1 MGYLEDMQSP
11 ILHRENQS
19 SGSTRFAL
27 QNPSLLD
34 ANAVGERDQL
44 AQDSGTSFGMA
55 DAGFDDLKQEA
66 RIKRA
71 ESVPGAD
78 KFVDKAQENVA
89 FLDADA
95 DGLSSTYQ
103 SLLDNG
109 MLDES
114 EFSPDQFDAI
124 KNGRNTLERARLQ
137 MEYANLGNSYVNGQ
151 VKTPEDL
158 AALRDKLS
166 VLKER
171 MRTLDADKDDPTFLF
186 SALEQGYR
194 MVTSDFPAILKGG
207 AKGASWGMVAGMGI
221 GATGGAAVGSVV
233 PLAGTAAGATAG
245 AIAGGLS
252 GAAAGFK
259 AGAAGAMYEQSQKL
273 ETGSMM
279 ADQLLEKDDL
289 GQYVD
294 PEAAKIAAQGYGL
307 VAGLVEVGG
316 DVVGAKIAFGPALKF
331 LQSKFGKTAGKA
343 VVGGAVKAAMRDKML
358 GPAVMGFVRRM
369 GAGAGAEGLEE
380 GTQES
385 ANILA
390 ENFLKKYLNSTGQ
403 NYFRDDQSFF
413 SWDNMRRIGQSTWEG
428 AAVGLWFHM
437 LPGLTKLGSDM
448 YGVSRAR
455 EFSEKHKAVADAV
468 AQSKTKEISPVRMQS
483 YLETQGF
490 NQTVVIPADAA
501 LELQQKGVD
510 IAGPLGWD
518 VNDLQE
524 AATLGHEIQVKAS
537 VLQAHLPTDVMK
549 QVADI
554 MRESEVS
561 PNVLDAAR
569 ADELL
574 AQDRDELMAD
584 VEQFAIDEGMAE
596 HEFDRLRTEI
606 TEMVRSIPQLMAQI
620 TASADPETSLS
631 SFVDSSMRLLRS
643 HYNQTAQHAVN
654 GRQEADTW
662 LSSLHFQ
669 GDVRDAQ
676 GKEMTPEQV
685 LAQWEQEAAA
695 SPEAGLWEGVWGKVD
710 LEGLRKTN
718 PNLAAE
724 LARTHGRGL
733 FAPAGEGKSL
743 ADLSAEMQAAG
754 VVAQDVDEK
763 ALGEALRTRQH
774 PRIYDAR
781 RAIETAGKDESRA
794 PLSRESLVG
803 QIEEEF
809 AEAEKM
815 QHAAP
820 SKPQPVMHED
830 VETVDDLYRLAKAAQ
845 PQFNELLANIGEATG
860 GEVHLRPGDG
870 LKKPGRVQEKI
881 DRDYKEEGAKR
892 VIDVL
897 GGTLLYDTATDVK
910 ASIDAIK
917 AQAEAMGGKVERIKD
932 RFAKPSGGYKDFL
945 LSIRMPNG
953 FVTEV
958 LVTTKAM
965 SEAKMGPGHD
975 IYEANQAIAEALS
988 SEGISEDERNALKRL
1003 RVLLDDASQGFYEST
1018 GQESNE
1024 TASFSVI
1031 SEPLDQASALME
1043 LLSSSSVYPKL
1054 ADLLGRIRK
1063 QEPSSESTNGMS
1075 SYSTKRRT
1083 NTGAL
1088 GPDASQGVL
1097 ERSLPSMERASEGI
1111 SEPPIDNDIVSPKGP
1126 ESNRQTPKKTLNSKI
1141 EDGILRGDE
1150 TTLIGSRGDEKA
1162 HYEIREAGSLIP
1174 SHDPAN
1180 GFAKRADYPEGV
1192 QERPYHSDVEE
1203 QNKVRQHAADLKPAL
1218 LISDNAEASNGPSI
1232 ITKDGIVLGGNSR
1245 VMTMQ
1250 TAYADYPGKAD
1261 DYRAML
1267 KDRAERFGMAPEAVD
1282 SFEQPVLVRV
1292 VDEDMDVQGMA
1303 VRSRLYNETTTQG
1316 LQAKAEG
1323 VSRARM
1329 ISDDTLAV
1337 MAADM
1342 EDFDTVREYLASPAS
1357 KRLVESLITDGVIE
1371 TTQIAR
1377 LVSDGKL
1384 TDEGKAL
1391 VENALRGLIVQD
1403 YDVLQAAPASVLQ
1416 KLDRAILS
1424 LAQLKKRGGGWD
1436 MSNVVTEALRIIGK
1450 ADARDTSVSMLIGQN
1465 SLMQGM
1471 NDAANAK
1478 KSVQAVALTM
1488 ENATPK
1494 EIAARFAHMAKAA
1507 GRPGEGSTQGLLG
1520 IAPESNSP
1528 ATAFV
1533 EAFLETIATV
1543 DGKPVKA
1550 FDPEKNEK
1558 HAAIAFAYK
1567 HGGRGHSITAAQGA
1581 IEKLLHKKKIT
1592 PENREMLRGYLSA
1605 LGPLSGTVA
1614 LYPPK
1619 LGQFF
1624 SYQPGQELFQFIG
1637 GQGAANLDKAE
1648 EATTRLDNLAVARE
1662 MEQAGKD
1669 AKAIKLATGWER
1681 GADGKWRYEI
1691 DDSGVSFHPTGDA
1704 RFLNDH
1710 PEYRR
1715 YRELERKALLDKLT
1729 DAEQAEMKDLAATWA
1744 SEGRRLSERVRNGNA
1759 TLENIID
1766 APELFEAYP
1775 VLRAMPV
1782 VITKFADDVSGY
1794 GGFFSSDINGG
1805 RIVLNEKYR
1814 DDKEKMQSVLLHEI
1828 QHAIQREE
1836 GFERGGSA
1844 AMFEDIVSEFND
1856 EIKFLRNNLAQ
1867 LEKWSGI
1874 KDFVRE
1880 SMQAVV
1886 DGKKKFAD
1894 HWRDLDEFKKTNPD
1908 YLDNVEDIK
1917 RVEKEISDAIDD
1929 FKAEHGNAMT
1939 AQEMYRH
1946 LMGEVEARNTSR
1958 RMNMSMQERLQ
1969 SLASETEDVARE
1981 DQITIREGLEGGAT
1995 SMAMPELNQLAYHG
2009 TPHRF
2014 DNFTLEHI
2022 GEGEGAQVHGWGLY
2036 FTANKEI
2043 GDKRYRERLLN
2054 KKRSDYIITENG
2066 NPVSSEASHIINSE
2080 LGGSVLYEAATD
2092 GKQDLLRN
2100 AVRNHIE
2107 YLKKGDS
2114 IGNDIID
2121 VITKAIAKIDD
2132 NPKLSISKFLS
2143 EVPSEEKYRFE
2154 TLVHGARRLAK
2165 SEGRRAT
2172 IADVR
2177 EMCVQHRA
2185 PFLKQREQYLAEAA
2199 ELEKLDVDS
2208 LNIKENEG
2216 QLFEVDIP
2224 ENDVLLDEQKTYSEQ
2239 PEIVQ
2244 AAMRDAY
2251 AIRPDAADA
2260 VPLEQKTG
2268 NDFYNDLAIYV
2279 LDKEQIKAQ
2288 GGNRAKA
2295 ASLWLNDH
2303 GVKGITYE
2311 GRIDGRCFVVF
2322 DDKAI
2327 GILNTFYARNA
2338 ANGKAEVAGS
2348 ITPLDDQY
2356 FIRLMRGANLSTLAH
2371 ESAHAMF
2378 LHMRSLVIRGQ
2389 ADERLV
2395 RDYETLQ
2402 KWTAQLDDDAVLKKE
2417 YDTYQKDAY
2426 GGRAFEELTAD
2437 EKLVVRETAA
2447 QEWLARGFEEY
2458 LREGKAPTKNL
2469 AGIFRRFAKWL
2480 TRVYRTLAT
2489 LNISVPD
2496 DVRAVFDRMLAS
2508 EEDIDAAA
2516 EARDVKEASAGILDA
2531 LGLQGAD
2538 RLQVQGMIQDAKDAA
2553 AESLRRERRKEF
2565 MEKREQ
2571 WENEA
2576 DEEMADDPVYKAR
2589 ESMRKRPISYST
2601 LADVYGE
2608 DMAKALA
2615 KKLPGSVQRDENVKA
2630 DAEAPMNPE
2639 ELALA
2644 MGFENAG
2651 EMVQAILDRP
2661 GKTERKKELVAQ
2673 KAREAADKYD
2683 PDDFL
2688 FEQEGLAEQQDKI
2701 GEALY
2706 RMEESGRTQAG
2717 APVQGNG
2724 ARAVQRVGR
2733 DQLRTL
2739 AGEWL
2744 DAKSAKDATS
2754 PHMFRMASAKA
2765 MREERRA
2772 ILAHDWAAAIKANWQ
2787 ARINL
2792 ELARQA
2798 AERRD
2803 LVLKIARGA
2812 KRFVVTDKADTGA
2825 RYGVF
2830 CLSML
2835 GKLFDPTTKMLA
2847 NAGDKTHAD
2856 VVTFLDRMQ
2865 EEGYYTPDAGIPDT
2879 LFRGE
2884 PKAWREQA
2892 WTDVQ
2897 PRLEAIA
2904 VIMHI
2909 ERASRKANDELN
2921 KESWRAEMDAIA
2933 DSILSLNSHREPDAM
2948 APKSTILGKLKGYH
2962 AEHLKAD
2969 TIALLL
2975 DGDQDMGPAW
2985 RAIIRP
2991 INQATWKRN
3000 ERMKEEGDKLRKIFS
3015 VYSHKELMEMRGKRI
3030 FVRELNKAITKE
3042 QMIAILLN
3050 CGNESNKDRLMRG
3063 NNLTEEQIQAVI
3075 DKLDERDVRFVQN
3088 IWDYFETFRKE
3099 SFDIEERLTGARPK
3113 AIPASPVVTKYGIL
3127 RGGYYPVAYDSQ
3139 ASSKPIDTESI
3150 GSVTGSMFPAV
3161 DHGSMKSRTAMGL
3174 GTALNLSL
3182 DVVPQHVTKT
3192 LHMIAFR
3199 EPVQKVARVLNDRA
3213 VNAAIESTAG
3223 VEQAKALKDW
3233 LHYVAGERPANN
3245 GFLRRLAGGLR
3256 KNTALFTMGFKLT
3269 TMLAQMT
3276 GLLITVSEIG
3286 LKWTLLGVGKAAMNP
3301 LATWRFISSMSP
3313 MMRNRINAVDRDV
3326 YEASQKMM
3334 ETGSRFA
3341 VLDVPKRIQALME
3354 KKAFIPMAFVQMSF
3368 CDAPTWMGAYHK
3380 GLEMFAGDRQQAAE
3394 YADTIV
3400 ERTQVGG
3407 ADKDLA
3413 GVQRGDNLHKLVSM
3427 YYSFF
3432 SALYQVAARR
3442 STMLKRRRD
3451 AASVYRLA
3459 TFMLLALMAEPVL
3472 SALLTGHGPEDDEE
3486 PIPWAIKEMFF
3497 QPFNMFIGV
3506 RDLASIAKSKADGFD
3521 GKYRPSAALD
3531 SFNSIAKF
3539 VFDMHKAISEGNG
3552 DAKKLTV
3559 EGGRALGQ
3567 ATGWVAF
3574 DAQMMLMLENFWS
3587 WLDGSNPDMELA
3599 DILKKR
3605 KKK

>member
-1 MGYLEDMQSP
+1 
-11 ILHRENQS
+11 
-19 SGSTRFAL
+19 
-27 QNPSLLD
+27 
-34 ANAVGERDQL
+34 
-44 AQDSGTSFGMA
+44 
-55 DAGFDDLKQEA
+55 
-66 RIKRA
+66 
-71 ESVPGAD
+71 
-78 KFVDKAQENVA
+78 
-89 FLDADA
+89 
-95 DGLSSTYQ
+95 
-103 SLLDNG
+103 
-109 MLDES
+109 
-114 EFSPDQFDAI
+114 
-124 KNGRNTLERARLQ
+124 
-137 MEYANLGNSYVNGQ
+137 
-151 VKTPEDL
+151 
-158 AALRDKLS
+158 
-166 VLKER
+166 
-171 MRTLDADKDDPTFLF
+171 
-186 SALEQGYR
+186 
-194 MVTSDFPAILKGG
+194 
-207 AKGASWGMVAGMGI
+207 
-221 GATGGAAVGSVV
+221 
-233 PLAGTAAGATAG
+233 
-245 AIAGGLS
+245 
-252 GAAAGFK
+252 
-259 AGAAGAMYEQSQKL
+259 
-273 ETGSMM
+273 
-279 ADQLLEKDDL
+279 
-289 GQYVD
+289 
-294 PEAAKIAAQGYGL
+294 
-307 VAGLVEVGG
+307 
-316 DVVGAKIAFGPALKF
+316 
-331 LQSKFGKTAGKA
+331 
-343 VVGGAVKAAMRDKML
+343 
-358 GPAVMGFVRRM
+358 
-369 GAGAGAEGLEE
+369 
-380 GTQES
+380 
-385 ANILA
+385 
-390 ENFLKKYLNSTGQ
+390 
-403 NYFRDDQSFF
+403 
-413 SWDNMRRIGQSTWEG
+413 
-428 AAVGLWFHM
+428 
-437 LPGLTKLGSDM
+437 
-448 YGVSRAR
+448 
-455 EFSEKHKAVADAV
+455 
-468 AQSKTKEISPVRMQS
+468 
-483 YLETQGF
+483 
-490 NQTVVIPADAA
+490 
-501 LELQQKGVD
+501 
-510 IAGPLGWD
+510 
-518 VNDLQE
+518 
-524 AATLGHEIQVKAS
+524 
-537 VLQAHLPTDVMK
+537 
-549 QVADI
+549 
-554 MRESEVS
+554 
-561 PNVLDAAR
+561 
-569 ADELL
+569 
-574 AQDRDELMAD
+574 
-584 VEQFAIDEGMAE
+584 
-596 HEFDRLRTEI
+596 
-606 TEMVRSIPQLMAQI
+606 
-620 TASADPETSLS
+620 
-631 SFVDSSMRLLRS
+631 
-643 HYNQTAQHAVN
+643 
-654 GRQEADTW
+654 
-662 LSSLHFQ
+662 
-669 GDVRDAQ
+669 
-676 GKEMTPEQV
+676 
-685 LAQWEQEAAA
+685 
-695 SPEAGLWEGVWGKVD
+695 
-710 LEGLRKTN
+710 
-718 PNLAAE
+718 
-724 LARTHGRGL
+724 
-733 FAPAGEGKSL
+733 
-743 ADLSAEMQAAG
+743 
-754 VVAQDVDEK
+754 
-763 ALGEALRTRQH
+763 
-774 PRIYDAR
+774 
-781 RAIETAGKDESRA
+781 
-794 PLSRESLVG
+794 
-803 QIEEEF
+803 
-809 AEAEKM
+809 
-815 QHAAP
+815 
-820 SKPQPVMHED
+820 
-830 VETVDDLYRLAKAAQ
+830 
-845 PQFNELLANIGEATG
+845 
-860 GEVHLRPGDG
+860 
-870 LKKPGRVQEKI
+870 
-881 DRDYKEEGAKR
+881 
-892 VIDVL
+892 
-897 GGTLLYDTATDVK
+897 
-910 ASIDAIK
+910 
-917 AQAEAMGGKVERIKD
+917 
-932 RFAKPSGGYKDFL
+932 
-945 LSIRMPNG
+945 
-953 FVTEV
+953 
-958 LVTTKAM
+958 
-965 SEAKMGPGHD
+965 
-975 IYEANQAIAEALS
+975 
-988 SEGISEDERNALKRL
+988 
-1003 RVLLDDASQGFYEST
+1003 
-1018 GQESNE
+1018 
-1024 TASFSVI
+1024 
-1031 SEPLDQASALME
+1031 
-1043 LLSSSSVYPKL
+1043 
-1054 ADLLGRIRK
+1054 
-1063 QEPSSESTNGMS
+1063 
-1075 SYSTKRRT
+1075 
-1083 NTGAL
+1083 
-1088 GPDASQGVL
+1088 
-1097 ERSLPSMERASEGI
+1097 
-1111 SEPPIDNDIVSPKGP
+1111 
-1126 ESNRQTPKKTLNSKI
+1126 
-1141 EDGILRGDE
+1141 
-1150 TTLIGSRGDEKA
+1150 
-1162 HYEIREAGSLIP
+1162 
-1174 SHDPAN
+1174 
-1180 GFAKRADYPEGV
+1180 
-1192 QERPYHSDVEE
+1192 
-1203 QNKVRQHAADLKPAL
+1203 
-1218 LISDNAEASNGPSI
+1218 
-1232 ITKDGIVLGGNSR
+1232 
-1245 VMTMQ
+1245 
-1250 TAYADYPGKAD
+1250 
-1261 DYRAML
+1261 
-1267 KDRAERFGMAPEAVD
+1267 
-1282 SFEQPVLVRV
+1282 
-1292 VDEDMDVQGMA
+1292 
-1303 VRSRLYNETTTQG
+1303 
-1316 LQAKAEG
+1316 
-1323 VSRARM
+1323 
-1329 ISDDTLAV
+1329 
-1337 MAADM
+1337 
-1342 EDFDTVREYLASPAS
+1342 
-1357 KRLVESLITDGVIE
+1357 
-1371 TTQIAR
+1371 
-1377 LVSDGKL
+1377 
-1384 TDEGKAL
+1384 
-1391 VENALRGLIVQD
+1391 
-1403 YDVLQAAPASVLQ
+1403 
-1416 KLDRAILS
+1416 
-1424 LAQLKKRGGGWD
+1424 

-1624 SYQPGQELFQFIG
+1624 SYQPGQDLFQ
-1637 GQGAANLDKAE
+1637 
-1648 EATTRLDNLAVARE
+1648 T
-1662 MEQAGKD
+1662 
-1669 AKAIKLATGWER
+1669 
-1681 GADGKWRYEI
+1681 
-1691 DDSGVSFHPTGDA
+1691 
-1704 RFLNDH
+1704 
-1710 PEYRR
+1710 
-1715 YRELERKALLDKLT
+1715 
-1729 DAEQAEMKDLAATWA
+1729 
-1744 SEGRRLSERVRNGNA
+1744 
-1759 TLENIID
+1759 
-1766 APELFEAYP
+1766 
-1775 VLRAMPV
+1775 
-1782 VITKFADDVSGY
+1782 
-1794 GGFFSSDINGG
+1794 
-1805 RIVLNEKYR
+1805 
-1814 DDKEKMQSVLLHEI
+1814 
-1828 QHAIQREE
+1828 
-1836 GFERGGSA
+1836 
-1844 AMFEDIVSEFND
+1844 
-1856 EIKFLRNNLAQ
+1856 
-1867 LEKWSGI
+1867 
-1874 KDFVRE
+1874 
-1880 SMQAVV
+1880 
-1886 DGKKKFAD
+1886 
-1894 HWRDLDEFKKTNPD
+1894 
-1908 YLDNVEDIK
+1908 
-1917 RVEKEISDAIDD
+1917 
-1929 FKAEHGNAMT
+1929 
-1939 AQEMYRH
+1939 
-1946 LMGEVEARNTSR
+1946 
-1958 RMNMSMQERLQ
+1958 
-1969 SLASETEDVARE
+1969 
-1981 DQITIREGLEGGAT
+1981 
-1995 SMAMPELNQLAYHG
+1995 AYHG

-2014 DNFTLEHI
+2014 DSFTLDHI

-2054 KKRSDYIITENG
+2054 RKRSDYVITENG
-2066 NPVSSEASHIINSE
+2066 NPVSSEATNIINSE
-2080 LGGSVLYEAATD
+2080 LGGSVLYEAAID
-2092 GKQDLLRN
+2092 GKQDLFRK

-2107 YLKKGDS
+2107 YLKKGDT

-2165 SEGRRAT
+2165 NEGRRAT

-2177 EMCVQHRA
+2177 KMCVQHRA

-2224 ENDVLLDEQKTYSEQ
+2224 ENDVLLDEQKSFEEQ
-2239 PEIVQ
+2239 PKVVQ
-2244 AAMRDAY
+2244 EAFLAARKEFGDNTPLRYIPDHAKSGEGMYAYLRDTLGS
-2251 AIRPDAADA
+2251 D
-2260 VPLEQKTG
+2260 
-2268 NDFYNDLAIYV
+2268 
-2279 LDKEQIKAQ
+2279 
-2288 GGNRAKA
+2288 KA

-2576 DEEMADDPVYKAR
+2576 EEEMADDPVYKAR

-2754 PHMFRMASAKA
+2754 PHMFRLASAKA

-2865 EEGYYTPDAGIPDT
+2865 EEGYYTADAGIPDT

-3075 DKLDERDVRFVQN
+3075 DKLDERGVRFVQN

-3099 SFDIEERLTGARPK
+3099 SFDIEEHLAGARPK

-3326 YEASQKMM
+3326 YEASQKML

-3354 KKAFIPMAFVQMSF
+3354 KKAFLPMAFVQMSF

-3413 GVQRGDNLHKLVSM
+3413 GVQRGDNLQKLVSM

-3539 VFDMHKAISEGNG
+3539 VFDMHKAISEGNA
-3552 DAKKLTV
+3552 DAKELTV

-3574 DAQMMLMLENFWS
+3574 DSQMMLMLENFWS